1 MFSFFIGLG
10 LLSANALMLGLVV
23 IAVVVIGAR
32 IPKEEAMMVAQ
43 FGDVYQTYMQHTGR
57 LLPRLGQQH

>member
-1 MFSFFIGLG
+1 MNTG
-10 LLSANALMLGLVV
+10 LMLGLVV
-23 IAVVVIGAR
+23 VAIVAIGAR

-57 LLPRLGQQH
+57 LLPRLGQ